1 MSKLRNSLPKLMF
14 EDQRG
19 QVLPWMALL
28 MVLFL
33 GMAGLTV
40 DLGHAYVV
48 YRELQGSTDAAV
60 LAGAYAMTLSG
71 ATATTVD
78 NQVKAYSSLLSG
90 AGTTKGYGA
99 NADFNVQSVT
109 LPTPKLSCVTNSVY
123 VSVPCGASS
132 TGDNV
137 IQVTQTAVVPMYFI
151 EGISAAWGNKTA
163 KSITVSTTSTAAV
176 QSGANAAMNIAVVLD
191 TTSSMNNNDND
202 ANCGNTELYC
212 ALQGLQTMLGALSPC
227 TSGSTSS
234 TCKGA
239 YDQVSLF
246 TFPNIQAN
254 QASDDTSCPTNNPS
268 IPSYSYTPIPSTSN
282 TTWTAPTGSS
292 PSYQVTSFE
301 DDYSA
306 TNLPGGG
313 LATSSPLG
321 IAAGANNSR
330 NCGGLQAPGGDGT
343 YIAGAMYA
351 AITSLQAA
359 AHVNPSA
366 QNALILL
373 SDGGA
378 NSTKFGSGF
387 SKTSGTYPSTIDQ
400 CAQTVAAGQFAT
412 SQGITVYT
420 IAYGAS
426 TNQSDCSTDATSI
439 TPCQEMQQAA
449 SSAADFYSDAT
460 AQENKGQCT
469 SSSNPNLDLTKIFSA
484 IQGSFTTARLVPNT
498 V

>member
-1 MSKLRNSLPKLMF
+1 
-14 EDQRG
+14 
-19 QVLPWMALL
+19 
-28 MVLFL
+28 
-33 GMAGLTV
+33 
-40 DLGHAYVV
+40 
-48 YRELQGSTDAAV
+48 
-60 LAGAYAMTLSG
+60 
-71 ATATTVD
+71 
-78 NQVKAYSSLLSG
+78 
-90 AGTTKGYGA
+90 
-99 NADFNVQSVT
+99 
-109 LPTPKLSCVTNSVY
+109 
-123 VSVPCGASS
+123 
-132 TGDNV
+132 
-137 IQVTQTAVVPMYFI
+137 
-151 EGISAAWGNKTA
+151 
-163 KSITVSTTSTAAV
+163 
-176 QSGANAAMNIAVVLD
+176 MNIAVVLD

-321 IAAGANNSR
+321 IAAGANTSR

-412 SQGITVYT
+412 SLGITVYT

-426 TNQSDCSTDATSI
+426 TNQSDCSSDATSI

-449 SSAADFYSDAT
+449 SSAANFYSDAT